1 MKTVTEFARRRNLTP
16 DVIAIMVMYWG
27 IPLAIVLGYFTQL
40 RGAMAAGIAPLE
52 FFSIYLSQVSTALTP
67 YSIPLL
73 SILTLYLYLHVVLI
87 PLAISAAHGDARTH
101 RGLHAVTSLLL
112 DASLFLRAWWCGLDT
127 ERTRPTADPGTSPLR
142 LSHSKRTTQA
152 PLHRMVAG
160 DQSSRHIRLTLSPA
174 PQGD

>member
-16 DVIAIMVMYWG
+16 EVIAIMVMYWG

-101 RGLHAVTSLLL
+101 RGLHAVASLLL
-112 DASLFLRAWWCGLDT
+112 DASLFLRAWWCGLNT

-142 LSHSKRTTQA
+142 LSTQRGLPKHLSTGWSPGTN
-152 PLHRMVAG
+152 PLVIYG
-160 DQSSRHIRLTLSPA
+160 
-174 PQGD
+174 